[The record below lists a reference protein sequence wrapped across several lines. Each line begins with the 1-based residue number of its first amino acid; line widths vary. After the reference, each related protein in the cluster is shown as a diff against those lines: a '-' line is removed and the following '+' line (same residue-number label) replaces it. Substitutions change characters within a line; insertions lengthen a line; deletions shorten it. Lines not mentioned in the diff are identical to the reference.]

1 MSIKERGDP
10 KTMEINKPEFVFI
23 NLKQK
28 NRDDILKELATRAVK
43 LNLATNQD
51 ELYQAFLAREKE
63 SSTAL
68 PDLFGIPHA
77 RNATV
82 KQPALL
88 FAKLHQAVEWDEEKK
103 QVQYLL

>member
-88 FAKLHQAVEWDEEKK
+88 FAKLHQAVEWDEEKNK
-103 QVQYLL
+103 FNIFL